1 MKPIQLRELLP
12 TDEIQ
17 FELALNEPWESDFI
31 FAHYFESLAENTF
44 KKYVSILPDIKE
56 GLHIPDGHVPSTVL
70 FAFNDAGKIVGRVSI
85 RHQLSE
91 QLINIGGHVGYGV
104 TPSERRKGYATEILK
119 LTVCYLKDTHPE
131 LDRILLT
138 CDETNVGSIKTIES
152 NGGEMENVF
161 KTPQMTIGKRRY
173 WINL

>member
-1 MKPIQLRELLP
+1 M
-12 TDEIQ
+12 
-17 FELALNEPWESDFI
+17 ALNEPWESDFV
-31 FAHYFESLAENTF
+31 FAHYFESLAGNSF
-44 KKYVSILPDIKE
+44 GKYVSILPGIKE
-56 GLHIPDGHVPSTVL
+56 GLHIP
-70 FAFNDAGKIVGRVSI
+70 N
-85 RHQLSE
+85 
-91 QLINIGGHVGYGV
+91 GHVGYGV